1 VWKSRSC
8 VVLPEILPCPTV
20 EGKYMLEGGDGAAVS
35 ALVVSDASQG
45 HGYLFVLPFRKHGGS
60 CDCYVTVTC
69 LPH

>member
-1 VWKSRSC
+1 
-8 VVLPEILPCPTV
+8 
-20 EGKYMLEGGDGAAVS
+20 MLEGGDGAAVS